1 MLLAFCN
8 NPSIS
13 IVSHH
18 QLFHFTQC
26 DLHCH
31 HNHLLPQIRH
41 TKQSIRIREQRYKSK
56 GAIRNKATA
65 GAHIPS
71 NPNVRHEY
79 NVSETVS
86 GADACKKLNLTSLG
100 IDGPTTLY
108 HNLTFQELHEHEVA
122 NGEGEIAVTQ
132 YGKTFT
138 VDTGKFTGRSP
149 KDKWIVLNKGSES
162 EANIDWGSVNQPTT
176 PEVFDEL
183 YEKAV
188 NYFSSKEKAY
198 VFDCFCGAN
207 PKVRCICMN
216 SVRREIKY
224 TF

>member
-1 MLLAFCN
+1 MRKLASTQVTRIISSVSTSKFISPDNQVRFHESLFFPKCTRILFFRSIT
-8 NPSIS
+8 PSTKTP
-13 IVSHH
+13 
-18 QLFHFTQC
+18 QLQ
-26 DLHCH
+26 
-31 HNHLLPQIRH
+31 Q
-41 TKQSIRIREQRYKSK
+41 QRFRPRTLV
-56 GAIRNKATA
+56 RNKSSAPSESCP
-65 GAHIPS
+65 GAD
-71 NPNVRHEY
+71 Y
-79 NVSETVS
+79 NVSETIL

-100 IDGPTTLY
+100 IDGPSTLY
-108 HNLTFQELHEHEVA
+108 HNLTFQELLDHEIA
-122 NGEGEIAVTQ
+122 NGEGEIAVTK

-183 YEKAV
+183 YQKAV

-207 PKVRCICMN
+207 PKVRC
-216 SVRREIKY
+216 VALLE
-224 TF
+224 